1 MHCPFKGGAT
11 NFYSAFSPNFFSST
25 PLAAVLC
32 RRICEG
38 QNSLMKW
45 CYKTPFSNNC
55 AIAGG
60 VKNCTAECARSN
72 ACRINKTLNGYRKY
86 RRGAAIEYIRCS
98 IVIVIIKSCLL
109 CSKIKLIAIQSHRQ
123 IYRHYDAC
131 IN

>member
-1 MHCPFKGGAT
+1 MHCPTFKGGQLIFT
-11 NFYSAFSPNFFSST
+11 QLFFPNFFSSA

-32 RRICEG
+32 RRVCES

-45 CYKTPFSNNC
+45 CYKTPFGNNC
-55 AIAGG
+55 AIA
-60 VKNCTAECARSN
+60 VCLKYCTAECARSN

-109 CSKIKLIAIQSHRQ
+109 CSKIILIAVQGHG
-123 IYRHYDAC
+123 
-131 IN
+131 